1 MLKPEHIRA
10 LRHNGFPPE
19 MVLASF
25 DAATIQ
31 RGVHYFETGRA
42 NIIRSSFPSLSLV
55 ELEAEVSG
63 SRSYNTHILVDLN
76 QYRING
82 QCSCPV
88 GQQCKHALAALLAY
102 VGHKPTPEVRSTGSR
117 PEEPS
122 ELDRWLQVLEQ
133 AGHAEASPSF
143 TADAATRPELLYLL
157 RHPARAG
164 NRLELEPRKAT
175 RLKRGGYGQS
185 YRAQLDDLLHKW
197 QTPSFQCQP
206 LDQDIAHLV
215 IPHRHSNYHSPDN
228 HFILE
233 GSLGQLA
240 LEMLFRTGRAYWKDL
255 ETPAL
260 RAGPPRTLQFV
271 WEAHQGSRQLRPQV
285 TPAMHDYFQLEK
297 LYYVDTL
304 RGECGVLEHAPLGVD
319 QVLHLLEA
327 PPVPEAQAKKTSR
340 RLLEIIPPDVELPLP
355 DPSMN
360 PVTVEITD
368 VDPVPVLELHSDGQH
383 DNSPTHQGLSL
394 SFDYQGHLLHPGHQ
408 QALVTV
414 REDTTRYRIHRQL
427 ETEQAARERLQQSYG
442 FSAQEQ
448 AHPLDLWLDAG
459 NPALAALLWNNFLD
473 NGIPVLEQEGWRIS
487 RDDSFQL
494 AFTLVDNWEAELK
507 SSGEQWFE
515 LGIGFEVEGQ
525 RINLLPILV
534 DMLASMRSPQEL
546 TTLLQLQE
554 YLLVPLEDGRWLKLE
569 SARLL
574 RVLDTL
580 IELYDHAPL
589 NRDGRLLMSR
599 FQGSQLH
606 ELLNDP
612 ALNWKGAG
620 EMRELSRRLHDFE
633 GIQPVTP
640 PAGLNA
646 TLRAYQQQ
654 GLNWLQFL
662 SHYGFNGILA
672 DDMGLGKT
680 LQALAHLLLE
690 KQQGHPQHPSLV
702 IAPTSL
708 MSNWR
713 REVEKFTPDLSV
725 LVLHGSQ
732 READFGRIGEFDL
745 ILTTYPLILRDEDF
759 YREQLFHYLILDEAQ
774 SIKNARSKT
783 TQVIFSLQARH
794 RLCLTGTPMENHL
807 GELWSM
813 FHFLMPGFLG
823 SHERFARLFRI
834 PVEKQGDKGR
844 QVQLQ
849 KRLQPF
855 MLRRTKQVV
864 ATELPPKTEIILTV
878 ALEGRQR
885 DLYESVRL
893 AMDSKVREEIRSR
906 GLAHSQIV
914 ILDALLKLRQVCCDP
929 RIMNLSG
936 AEVLQESAKLDM
948 LMEMLPELLE
958 EGRKVL
964 LFSQFTSML
973 ALIEAAVR
981 EHGIRYSLLTGKT
994 RDRESAISAF
1004 QDGDAQVFLI
1014 SLKAGG
1020 TGLNLTAADTVI
1032 HYDPWWNPAVEQQ
1045 ATDRAYRI
1053 GQDKPV
1059 FVYKLLVENTVEE
1072 KILRLQEKKQQLVDG
1087 IYGNDPEG
1095 AQPFTQDELMDLL
1108 QPLGH

>member
-25 DAATIQ
+25 DVTTIQ
-31 RGVHYFETGRA
+31 RGVHYFEAGRA
-42 NIIRSSFPSLSLV
+42 SIIRSSFPSLSLV

-102 VGHKPTPEVRSTGSR
+102 VGHKSLPEARSTGHKV
-117 PEEPS
+117 EAPS
-122 ELDRWLQVLEQ
+122 ELERWLQMLEQ
-133 AGHAEASPSF
+133 AGHTDTPISCGTDT
-143 TADAATRPELLYLL
+143 TARPELLYLL
-157 RHPARAG
+157 RPPARAG
-164 NRLELEPRKAT
+164 NRLELEPRKAM

-185 YRAQLDDLLHKW
+185 YRVQLDDLLHKW

-215 IPHRHSNYHSPDN
+215 IPHRHSNYHNPDN
-228 HFILE
+228 HFMLE

-240 LEMLFRTGRAYWKDL
+240 LDMLFRTGRTYWKDSD
-255 ETPAL
+255 TPAL
-260 RAGPPRTLQFV
+260 RAGPSRTLQFV
-271 WEAHQGSRQLRPQV
+271 WEAHQGRRQLRPQV
-285 TPAMHDYFQLEK
+285 SPAMHDCFQLEV

-304 RGECGVLEHAPLGVD
+304 RGECGLLEHAPLGVE
-319 QVLHLLEA
+319 QVLQLLEA
-327 PPVPEAQAKKTSR
+327 PAVPDAQAQRISR
-340 RLLEIIPPDVELPLP
+340 RLLDILPPDAELPLP
-355 DPSMN
+355 DPAMN
-360 PVTVEITD
+360 PVTVEVTD
-368 VDPVPVLELHSDGQH
+368 TDPVPVLELRGDGQG
-383 DNSPTHQGLSL
+383 DNSPVHQGLYL
-394 SFDYQGHLLHPGHQ
+394 SFDYQGQLLRPAHA
-408 QALVTV
+408 QALMTV
-414 REDTTRYRIHRQL
+414 RVDMTRYHIHRRL
-427 ETEQAARERLQQSYG
+427 EQEQAALECLQQSYG
-442 FSAQEQ
+442 FTAPAGGEP
-448 AHPLDLWLDAG
+448 AHPLDLHLDAG

-473 NGIPVLEQEGWRIS
+473 NGIPALEQEGWRIR
-487 RDDSFQL
+487 RDDSFRLEFAL
-494 AFTLVDNWEAELK
+494 ADDDWEAELR

-515 LGIGFEVEGQ
+515 LSLGFEVEGR
-525 RINLLPILV
+525 RINLLPLLV
-534 DMLASMRSPQEL
+534 DMLGRMRSPREL
-546 TTLLQLQE
+546 TSLLQLQE
-554 YLLVPLEDGRWLKLE
+554 YMLVPLEDGRWLKLE

-589 NRDGRLLMSR
+589 NRDGNLLMSR

-606 ELLNDP
+606 ALLNDP
-612 ALNWKGAG
+612 ALNWKGAE
-620 EMRELSRRLHDFE
+620 EMRELSRRLHDFD

-640 PAGLNA
+640 PTGLNA
-646 TLRAYQQQ
+646 TLRPYQQQ
-654 GLNWLQFL
+654 GLDWLQFL

-680 LQALAHLLLE
+680 LQALVHLLLE
-690 KQQGHPQHPSLV
+690 KQKGCLQHPSLV

-713 REVEKFTPDLSV
+713 REVEKFTPELSV
-725 LVLHGSQ
+725 LILHGSN
-732 READFGRIGEFDL
+732 RDTYFERIGDFDL
-745 ILTTYPLILRDEDF
+745 VLTTYPLILRDEDF
-759 YREQLFHYLILDEAQ
+759 YREQRFHYLILDEAQ

-783 TQVIFSLQARH
+783 TQVIFALKARH

-823 SHERFARLFRI
+823 THERFARLFRI
-834 PVEKQGDKGR
+834 PVEKQGDSGR
-844 QVQLQ
+844 QIQLQ

-878 ALEGRQR
+878 TLEGRQR

-893 AMDSKVREEIRSR
+893 AMDSKVREEIRVR
-906 GLAHSQIV
+906 GFARSQIM

-929 RIMNLSG
+929 RIMNLSSTE
-936 AEVLQESAKLDM
+936 ALAESAKLDM

-973 ALIEAAVR
+973 ALIEA
-981 EHGIRYSLLTGKT
+981 EIRT
-994 RDRESAISAF
+994 R
-1004 QDGDAQVFLI
+1004 G
-1014 SLKAGG
+1014 
-1020 TGLNLTAADTVI
+1020 
-1032 HYDPWWNPAVEQQ
+1032 
-1045 ATDRAYRI
+1045 
-1053 GQDKPV
+1053 
-1059 FVYKLLVENTVEE
+1059 
-1072 KILRLQEKKQQLVDG
+1072 
-1087 IYGNDPEG
+1087 
-1095 AQPFTQDELMDLL
+1095 
-1108 QPLGH
+1108 